1 MALPPVACDF
11 LGQKGESV
19 THDDLPTAELDDLLA
34 QASSASPADRILLRD
49 PIVAHGA
56 LAIEAMADWLL
67 EPTLAAFAIRVLER
81 IGRSTTERAE
91 VIGVLIE
98 VDRADLPEPILR
110 DLDSAMAILG
120 AGVIRPSRRSSGT
133 KRTIGQA
140 GGRPAGILGE
150 PGRGYWVMR
159 TSPLRRPYIWAQA
172 QAGRLR
178 QGWGWSDDQNLEVIA
193 EAVRQR
199 IDLTDD
205 QRVAWRSRRMRTSA
219 PDGIRFG
226 DLVVA
231 PNVPQWG
238 RLCVLRVV
246 GPYEYQPDDIGVED
260 RFGHILPVQL
270 LVAGIHRRAPAVS
283 DGLRSMLRVQTRLY
297 NISPYG
303 GDVERLIAS
312 DAGATYG

>member
-1 MALPPVACDF
+1 MSRRVLPQGRASGRPVA
-11 LGQKGESV
+11 
-19 THDDLPTAELDDLLA
+19 DDAHSTAGLDDLLA
-34 QASSASPADRILLRD
+34 LASAASPADRILLRD
-49 PIVAHGA
+49 PIAAQGA

-81 IGRSTTERAE
+81 IGRSTTERTE

-98 VDRADLPEPILR
+98 VDRVDLPEPILR
-110 DLDSAMAILG
+110 DLDAAMATLG
-120 AGVIRPSRRSSGT
+120 AGIFKPIRRSKGAARRIGRPGARPSGT
-133 KRTIGQA
+133 
-140 GGRPAGILGE
+140 PGE

-159 TSPLRRPYIWAQA
+159 TSPGRRPYIWAQA

-199 IDLTDD
+199 VDLTDD

-219 PDGIRFG
+219 PDGMRFG

-231 PNVPQWG
+231 PNLPDWG
-238 RLCVLRVV
+238 RLCVFRVV
-246 GPYEYQPDDIGVED
+246 GSYEYRPDNTGIED
-260 RFGHILPVQL
+260 RFGHILPVEL
-270 LVAGIHRRAPAVS
+270 LVAGIDRRAPAVS

-297 NISPYG
+297 SIAPYG
-303 GDVERLIAS
+303 GDVERLVATG
-312 DAGATYG
+312 AGPING